1 MTVVLAGC
9 VSGYWPNFHRD
20 LYILVPYLMRVVACI
35 KHYTANR
42 FIYENLLYASEI
54 VNTVEML

>member
-1 MTVVLAGC
+1 
-9 VSGYWPNFHRD
+9 
-20 LYILVPYLMRVVACI
+20 MRVVACI